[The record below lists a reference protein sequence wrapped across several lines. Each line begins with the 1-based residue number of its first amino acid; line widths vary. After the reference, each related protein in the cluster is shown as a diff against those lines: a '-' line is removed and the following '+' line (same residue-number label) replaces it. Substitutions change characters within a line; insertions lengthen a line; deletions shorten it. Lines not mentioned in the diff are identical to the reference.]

1 MKLKKIHTN
10 AGVYI
15 DIWGNKKDCFLQ
27 LTFES
32 GNIRLFSKNIK
43 DKAAFFETL
52 VDLIENVLGGL
63 APTPKCDI
71 WLETIKDKYC
81 DNIEKK
87 KRLKQSARKIET
99 ISV

>member
-15 DIWGNKKDCFLQ
+15 DIWGNKKDFFLK

-32 GNIRLFSKNIK
+32 GNISLFSKNIK
-43 DKAAFFETL
+43 DKAAIFQTL
-52 VDLIENVLGGL
+52 VNLIENELGGL

-71 WLETIKDKYC
+71 WFEAIKDKYC

-87 KRLKQSARKIET
+87 KRLEQSRIKIET